1 MDPVHENIYII
12 PEGRVLTKE
21 KQDLL
26 EYYRKNNQ
34 KIKNAIDG
42 KDHTINIDDINSFL
56 AELENIAMI
65 RTCNIQSIKE
75 KARHYDSLFQ
85 NNIQKFQITKE
96 SPVFSIKRPATY
108 SSKPNWRNF
117 IIDVLQDFLRDGV
130 VVIKKNEQDTTGVN
144 LVFPFSNEEQEET
157 EQQTEQK
164 T

>member
-85 NNIQKFQITKE
+85 NNIQKYQIE
-96 SPVFSIKRPATY
+96 
-108 SSKPNWRNF
+108 
-117 IIDVLQDFLRDGV
+117 
-130 VVIKKNEQDTTGVN
+130 N
-144 LVFPFSNEEQEET
+144 L
-157 EQQTEQK
+157 
-164 T
+164 